1 MRPSLRVMLTLVL
14 TLVANSALSATLTAP
29 ANNAFV
35 AAGVNTFSWSLE
47 SGDTTNDGLRV
58 IIYDDVAATSIALDA
73 CWSGSPANGGSTFNS
88 AMETCDIDLSSLVDG
103 AYYWRVEKSSGGSWV
118 NITTTP
124 DAPYTLNVGT
134 PPAPATPVPVL
145 PLWGLLS
152 LAGLVGLF
160 GFRKFR

>member
-1 MRPSLRVMLTLVL
+1 MLTLML

-29 ANNAFV
+29 ANNAVV

-47 SGDTTNDGLRV
+47 SGDTTNNGLRLV
-58 IIYDDVAATSIALDA
+58 IYSDVAATSIALDA
-73 CWSGSPANGGSTFNS
+73 CWSGSPANGGSTSNS
-88 AMETCDIDLSSLVDG
+88 AMETCDIDLSSLSDG
-103 AYYWRVEKSSGGSWV
+103 AYYWRVEKSFGGSWV

-134 PPAPATPVPVL
+134 PPATVAPATPVPVL